1 VRSGKPSSQK
11 TGGNTKQKR
20 PRYSTASTV
29 ICTLVFVVNVS
40 SLKKILTYYTA
51 TLFFQDKE
59 RYVKEKE
66 EYRLQRVANGE
77 EEDKPTRRKSSK
89 KGGDPNAPKKPLS
102 SYIIFSGAMRAEVKE
117 ANPDAS
123 TTDLSK
129 LLGVKWQALS
139 DEDKATYVDQA
150 KDAKDKYVV
159 DLEKYYEENPEA
171 KAAAEAAKV
180 SGKGKGKQKKT
191 DGAAA
196 KGQKTMDD
204 YKSEAILHSSDDV
217 DSDNEDAIEAMLAKA
232 TTE

>member
-1 VRSGKPSSQK
+1 
-11 TGGNTKQKR
+11 
-20 PRYSTASTV
+20 
-29 ICTLVFVVNVS
+29 VFVVNVP
-40 SLKKILTYYTA
+40 SLKKILTYCTA
-51 TLFFQDKE
+51 TLCSQDKE